1 MLTKL
6 KNRKGFTLIEL
17 MIVVAI
23 IAILAA
29 IAVPQYKAY
38 VMKARNKKAIA
49 QVQLARNAEAAVEE
63 ENNCY
68 GLLVVG
74 VGNTISGAPG
84 GGGMPGNPFGGPIAP
99 APATTAVPNVPV
111 GMITGTNQVT
121 GAVGAQPYE
130 VAAGVIVTVGT
141 EGATNRTYEAV
152 AIHIDGD
159 TAYAVDAD
167 NDATIYWVKNPAWS
181 GTGNIAAG
189 GTAAFPAG
197 LTYPA
202 APTPNKDDFSGQA
215 GGGKPTANWTAM

>member
-1 MLTKL
+1 MLRKL

-49 QVQLARNAEAAVEE
+49 QVQLARNAESAVQEQIDVYGITKLIAA
-63 ENNCY
+63 
-68 GLLVVG
+68 GTTLG
-74 VGNTISGAPG
+74 GAPG
-84 GGGMPGNPFGGPIAP
+84 GDTAGDVLGGPLAP
-99 APATTAVPNVPV
+99 TPAVAGAVPTA
-111 GMITGTNQVT
+111 MITGDNDVT
-121 GAVGAQPYE
+121 GAIGAQPYE
-130 VAAGVIVTVGT
+130 VAAGVICVANT
-141 EGATNRTYEAV
+141 EGATNMTYQAV